1 MKKGGP
7 SRPRY
12 RGCFGPASRGFV
24 TLASPDHVS
33 NPLTEAGAGPKAVLE
48 HVDVG
53 RHASAVASRARSTA
67 ASLEADASGH
77 DRGSADGN
85 GPREGAHDEGDRE
98 EGYHVRD
105 RPDRKSTRLNSSH
118 GYISYA
124 VFCLKKKTQGS
135 RGGGDAARARRRQ
148 RQPRDDGAPAHR
160 NHAAPAGWPARHGRR
175 ARPPLSPNA
184 VPRDQH

>member
-1 MKKGGP
+1 MKKGDP

-12 RGCFGPASRGFV
+12 RGCFGPASPGFV

-53 RHASAVASRARSTA
+53 RHASAVGSRARSTA
-67 ASLEADASGH
+67 ASLEGDASGH

-98 EGYHVRD
+98 EGYHVRQTFHLLALLWPGVLK
-105 RPDRKSTRLNSSH
+105 RPCGALITGDYYMRL
-118 GYISYA
+118 
-124 VFCLKKKTQGS
+124 
-135 RGGGDAARARRRQ
+135 
-148 RQPRDDGAPAHR
+148 
-160 NHAAPAGWPARHGRR
+160 
-175 ARPPLSPNA
+175 
-184 VPRDQH
+184 

>member
-1 MKKGGP
+1 MKKGDP

-12 RGCFGPASRGFV
+12 RGCFGPASPGFV

-33 NPLTEAGAGPKAVLE
+33 NPLTEAGAGPKTVLE

-53 RHASAVASRARSTA
+53 RHASTVACRARSTA

-98 EGYHVRD
+98 EGYHVRQTF
-105 RPDRKSTRLNSSH
+105 PPL
-118 GYISYA
+118 A
-124 VFCLKKKTQGS
+124 LFF
-135 RGGGDAARARRRQ
+135 ARRITR
-148 RQPRDDGAPAHR
+148 PCAALTPA
-160 NHAAPAGWPARHGRR
+160 
-175 ARPPLSPNA
+175 
-184 VPRDQH
+184 